1 MDKIRRINTSILL
14 IIVTMLF
21 ISGNL
26 IAQQK
31 SEFTISSSGV
41 KPDGSLS
48 IEFTG
53 EGEGVSM
60 PLEWSNVPKGTKYFA
75 INLWH
80 LPHATDPTDVKSYW
94 VVYNIP
100 SDIKSIPK
108 NAKGFGIVGY
118 NDKDQ
123 SGYDPMK
130 SKGPGVK
137 EYKLTIY
144 ALSEKLEFSN
154 DKVYLADLLKA
165 IEGKVLGESTLKY
178 TYETGKTEKTIQ
190 QSRGSGE
197 RGGERIETLTDEQ
210 KQKVK
215 AILSNYNAATLTT
228 DDAKAIHEAFR
239 EEGLRGGPST
249 EEAIRE
255 AGFNPEKLH
264 DLAPPPDMEI
274 NNQEDNHKSPDE
286 KEYSIE
292 QAISDRAQLTT
303 IGFSGLAFITG
314 DFGASTFLPPGKVCD
329 YFGFQYMRD
338 IDAAEK
344 GHNPM
349 FVDRVVGNVLFIL
362 NDKQKQ
368 LFRDLAEEQ
377 VSQLEAL
384 AEMRLPLI
392 KSFQMELDGNIPKGS
407 NGLNKQ
413 SVVHYVGDIF
423 ELDARLSVRRAEVL
437 AEVANSLTKEQ
448 KEYLGKMKFGDFNTW
463 PDKTELAH
471 LDKKKSKLYNVA
483 YMTYASEFF
492 SWYAGSVEADTYI
505 CPERQGTYF
514 GGFYMKDIAA
524 MNQRDYDISTS
535 ITGDSGEK
543 FLNNVLNETQRGYIT
558 EILNSQRKILKEVV
572 DVRREFTTELRKL
585 LNDKQPD
592 KNQLSALG
600 QRYGELDGELSWNYA
615 IAFTKV
621 NKSLSNE
628 QKTEL
633 MKLRNLDGYKSA
645 PYYIYSSPV
654 TKQPIIEDVEM
665 FFEAPK

>member
-1 MDKIRRINTSILL
+1 M
-14 IIVTMLF
+14 F
-21 ISGNL
+21 
-26 IAQQK
+26 AQQK
-31 SEFTISSSGV
+31 SEFTLSSSGI
-41 KPDGSLS
+41 KSDGSLS

-53 EGEGVSM
+53 EGEGISM
-60 PLEWSNVPKGTKYFA
+60 PLEWKNIPKGTKYFA
-75 INLWH
+75 LNLWH
-80 LPHATDPTDVKSYW
+80 LPHATDPSEVKSYW

-100 SDIKSIPK
+100 SEIKSIPK
-108 NAKGFGIVGY
+108 NAKDFGIVGY

-123 SGYDPMK
+123 MAYDPMK

-137 EYKLTIY
+137 EYNLTIY

-154 DKVYLADLLKA
+154 DKVYRVNLLKA
-165 IEGKVLGESTLKY
+165 MEGKVLGESTLKY
-178 TYETGKTEKTIQ
+178 TYETGKTGMTDQTLNGSEKRGEEKTAA
-190 QSRGSGE
+190 
-197 RGGERIETLTDEQ
+197 LTEVQ
-210 KQKVK
+210 KEKVK
-215 AILSNYNAATLTT
+215 AILLHYNASTLTAN
-228 DDAKAIHEAFR
+228 DAKKIHEAFR
-239 EEGLRGGPST
+239 EAGLRAGPAT
-249 EEAIRE
+249 EDVIRE
-255 AGFNPEKLH
+255 AGFDPDKLR
-264 DLAPPPDMEI
+264 DLAPPPNAENKDRDEHRQAEGPDS
-274 NNQEDNHKSPDE
+274 NQK
-286 KEYSIE
+286 KYSIE

-368 LFRDLAEEQ
+368 RFRDLAAEQ
-377 VSQLEAL
+377 VSQLETL

-392 KSFQMELDGNIPKGS
+392 KSFHMELDGTIPKGS
-407 NGLNKQ
+407 DGLNKQ
-413 SVVHYVGDIF
+413 AVVDYVGDIF
-423 ELDARLSVRRAEVL
+423 ELDAKLSMRRAEVL

-471 LDKKKSKLYNVA
+471 LDKEKTKLYNVA

-524 MNQRDYDISTS
+524 MNHRDYDISTS
-535 ITGDSGEK
+535 ITGDSGEE
-543 FLNNVLNETQRGYIT
+543 FLNVVLSETQRGYIT
-558 EILNSQRKILKEVV
+558 RILNDQRKILNEVV
-572 DVRREFTTELRKL
+572 EVRREFSTELRKL
-585 LNDKQPD
+585 LNGQQLDKA
-592 KNQLSALG
+592 KLLALG

-615 IAFTKV
+615 IAFAKV
-621 NKSLSNE
+621 KKSLSAE
-628 QKTEL
+628 QMSQL
-633 MKLRNLDGYKSA
+633 MKLRNLDGFESA
-645 PYYIYSSPV
+645 PYYIYSSPA
-654 TKQPIIEDVEM
+654 TKQALLKNVDL
-665 FFEAPK
+665 FFEALK